1 MKYLKISSL
10 LVLSLLLFAPQA
22 LADVECELRPSS
34 QRVRMESQMEM
45 LAALTVRCETEGE
58 GALNLETGGGLV
70 LTDSDV
76 TEAATEGD
84 PLDARSTFDLEVVFS
99 GDVLS
104 GDDIMPPTLWIL
116 DAEAARV
123 AAGEGVTTGVA
134 ATDADGNR
142 MPAPEATV
150 GSDSVYWEG
159 IRFPEE
165 WDGESRGT
173 FTIAMIY
180 IDASTIGGERLEA
193 TVDMAGMNLS
203 GDNVL
208 SSEPGPV
215 SVARVDQALDLSF
228 AEDEKAAE
236 FNACE
241 PGDATIS
248 VTLEEGYRM
257 AWMDDNDIS
266 LTTSSGKISAKD
278 TGIFDVTGEGGAGEL
293 VIDVEPTSGDD
304 SGDIAIKFEPAA
316 GGTVG
321 DDITLSAMILPA
333 RRTDESFAY
342 SAELV
347 VGSYVACT
355 GDTLVFPFIS
365 NMGGF
370 DTGVVL
376 VNDSK
381 VDGECSLFWDGVMLT
396 NDDDE
401 VVVADRDMMD
411 VDSKDQTAFI
421 LSMQN
426 GGFQGLLS
434 AECSFSSAYGY
445 AYITDTSGTGA
456 QGYLAEVK

>member
-1 MKYLKISSL
+1 MRT
-10 LVLSLLLFAPQA
+10 A
-22 LADVECELRPSS
+22 
-34 QRVRMESQMEM
+34 
-45 LAALTVRCETEGE
+45 
-58 GALNLETGGGLV
+58 
-70 LTDSDV
+70 
-76 TEAATEGD
+76 
-84 PLDARSTFDLEVVFS
+84 
-99 GDVLS
+99 
-104 GDDIMPPTLWIL
+104 
-116 DAEAARV
+116 
-123 AAGEGVTTGVA
+123 
-134 ATDADGNR
+134 NR
-142 MPAPEATV
+142 IPAPEATV

-159 IRFPEE
+159 IRFPET
-165 WDGESRGT
+165 WAGETRGT
-173 FTIAMIY
+173 FSIAMIY
-180 IDASTIGGERLEA
+180 IDASTIDGERLEA
-193 TVDMAGMNLS
+193 TVDMAGMDLS
-203 GDNVL
+203 GDEVL
-208 SSEPGPV
+208 SAEPGPV

-257 AWMDDNDIS
+257 AWMDTNDIV

-278 TGIFDVTGEGGAGEL
+278 TGIFDVTGEGGDDEL
-293 VIDVEPTSGDD
+293 IIDVSPDGTDN

-333 RRTDESFAY
+333 RRSDESFAY
-342 SAELV
+342 SAQLV

-365 NMGGF
+365 NKSGF

-401 VVVADRDMMD
+401 VVVADRDMME
-411 VDSKDQTAFI
+411 VDLKEQTAFV

-426 GGFQGLLS
+426 GDFQGLLS
-434 AECSFSSAYGY
+434 VECSFSSAYGY
-445 AYITDTSGTGA
+445 AYITDTGGTGA
-456 QGYLAEVK
+456 QGYLAVKQ